1 MLVIL
6 YNRTVFKTRFPGY
19 DLNDLL
25 FPSLLDLKMEFQKM
39 N

>member
-1 MLVIL
+1 MLVIP

-19 DLNDLL
+19 KFNDLL
-25 FPSLLDLKMEFQKM
+25 FLALLYLKMEFQKI